1 VQRRSLLRLK
11 LTMAH
16 LPKIAMQR
24 LHEKGATGGMHPDPN
39 LISAFVEN
47 SLPGEARAQMVQHL
61 AQCADCR
68 ELVFLSSP
76 DQAATLPAT
85 ASAPSS
91 WLAWPVL
98 RWGAAVAA
106 VVVVV
111 AAVSLHRPTARS
123 FTPSAAI
130 QMTDAPIA
138 KEKVSSAP
146 VPEEKQEMAA
156 VAGAAP
162 ARPTVKNGALADV
175 EGQRLDQF
183 KKRSSR
189 GAASPMLAQKSEALG
204 GKVASDHGDEVAKTQ
219 TVEVTAA
226 QAQATVESA
235 STETGQVVPGRA
247 KDAAAEPASNMGGGI
262 GAGVAP
268 IMSTAPRAR
277 PAMLVPVVAPRWTL
291 TTEGTLQRSLDFGRS
306 WQTISV
312 AGQASFR
319 ALAASGKDIWV
330 GGSKGALYHST
341 DAGQNWV
348 QVQPVAAGQALTND
362 LIGVEFPDAMHGK
375 LTTSA
380 KETWTTEDGGQSWNK
395 Q

>member
-1 VQRRSLLRLK
+1 MLRLK

-24 LHEKGATGGMHPDPN
+24 LREKSATGGMHPDPN

-85 ASAPSS
+85 ASAPAS
-91 WLAWPVL
+91 WLSWPVL

-123 FTPSAAI
+123 FIASGAI

-138 KEKVSSAP
+138 KEKVASASAP

-162 ARPTVKNGALADV
+162 ARLAGKNGALADV
-175 EGQRLDQF
+175 EGQRLDQL

-189 GAASPMLAQKSEALG
+189 LAASPMLAQKSEALS
-204 GKVASDHGDEVAKTQ
+204 GKIAANHGDEVAKTQ

-226 QAQATVESA
+226 QVQATVESA

-262 GAGVAP
+262 GAGVAR
-268 IMSTAPRAR
+268 SLAAAPQAR

-306 WQTISV
+306 WQTIPV
-312 AGQASFR
+312 ASQASFR

-330 GGSKGALYHST
+330 GGTKGALYHST

-348 QVQPVAAGQALTND
+348 QVQPVAAGQALTDD

-375 LTTSA
+375 VTTSA

>member
-1 VQRRSLLRLK
+1 MLRLQ
-11 LTMAH
+11 LTMAD

-24 LHEKGATGGMHPDPN
+24 LHEKSTARGMHPDPN
-39 LISAFVEN
+39 LISALVEN

-85 ASAPSS
+85 APAPSS

-123 FTPSAAI
+123 FTPSGAI

-138 KEKVSSAP
+138 KEKAASAP
-146 VPEEKQEMAA
+146 VPEEKQELAA

-162 ARPTVKNGALADV
+162 ARPAVKNGGLANDG
-175 EGQRLDQF
+175 GQRLDQL
-183 KKRSSR
+183 KKQSSR
-189 GAASPMLAQKSEALG
+189 VAASPMLAQKSQAWG
-204 GKVASDHGDEVAKTQ
+204 GKVADDHRDELAKTQ

-226 QAQATVESA
+226 QVQATVESA
-235 STETGQVVPGRA
+235 STETSQMVPGRA

-262 GAGVAP
+262 EGGVAP
-268 IMSTAPRAR
+268 RLTAAPRAR

-291 TTEGTLQRSLDFGRS
+291 TSDGTLQRSLDFGRS
-306 WQTISV
+306 WQTIPV
-312 AGQASFR
+312 ASQASFR

-341 DAGQNWV
+341 DAGQDWT
-348 QVQPVAAGQALTND
+348 QVQPVAAGQSLAD
-362 LIGVEFPDAMHGK
+362 DIIGVEFPDVLHGK
-375 LTTSA
+375 LTTSN
-380 KETWTTEDGGQSWNK
+380 KETWITEDGGQTWRK